1 MGILTKKHFLTRDI
15 DNIFDLVLYSSI
27 IVRRANILLMHS
39 IISIAYTTIH
49 SIAYTTIHNSIWTVK
64 LFKIMELRYK
74 NLESQALVIR
84 PLRISFN

>member
-27 IVRRANILLMHS
+27 IVRRVNILLMHS
-39 IISIAYTTIH
+39 IISV
-49 SIAYTTIHNSIWTVK
+49 AYTTIHNSIWTVK